1 MRKIE
6 HRNLYFSSNRS
17 ASLEADGQR
26 KRVAQKVAE
35 VLAQLKA
42 AALSDLEV
50 KLGQEWHLVTGVD
63 EETGQ
68 LILSQPII
76 RQRYQKRAGEVERK
90 YSIFAFVTPELVQS
104 SFRKK
109 RPGKK
114 R

>member
-1 MRKIE
+1 MSRIE
-6 HRNLYFSSNRS
+6 QRNLHFSSKKS

-35 VLAQLKA
+35 VLAQFKV

-76 RQRYQKRAGEVERK
+76 QRRYQKRAGEVERK
-90 YSIFAFVTPELVQS
+90 YSIFAFVTPELIQS

-109 RPGKK
+109 RAGKK
-114 R
+114 P